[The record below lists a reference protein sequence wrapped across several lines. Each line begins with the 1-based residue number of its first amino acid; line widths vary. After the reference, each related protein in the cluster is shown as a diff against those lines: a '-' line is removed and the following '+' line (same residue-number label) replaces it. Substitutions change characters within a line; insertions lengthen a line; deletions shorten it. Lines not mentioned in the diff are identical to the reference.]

1 MGFEYLDCGS
11 GHGGEARCWPC
22 PFGALPTGGRQRI
35 DEGTRSWTIGH
46 DHSDPPRKDRPAG
59 YLNQM

>member
-22 PFGALPTGGRQRI
+22 PFGALPTGADNGLMKGQEAGPLAMTIATHLARI
-35 DEGTRSWTIGH
+35 DPLDI
-46 DHSDPPRKDRPAG
+46 
-59 YLNQM
+59 